1 MYSFDY
7 KSSALPTELNWLF
20 LERRAESDVFPNKHQ
35 AFSFFNSAK
44 PYAEICRDRLQ
55 YDPKVVPKVVLLK
68 LTFLSTVLFYYFFK
82 IFKNLNKQSKK
93 HLIICLTVDTVYT
106 ILASVDGTKAR
117 HTHRYENKIYT
128 KTKRTNIKTR

>member
-20 LERRAESDVFPNKHQ
+20 PERRRENADFIGVNQ
-35 AFSFFNSAK
+35 AFSVFNSSK
-44 PYAEICRDRLQ
+44 PYAEICRDMQR
-55 YDPKVVPKVVLLK
+55 YEPKVVPQVVLLK

-106 ILASVDGTKAR
+106 ILSSVDGSKAR
-117 HTHRYENKIYT
+117 H
-128 KTKRTNIKTR
+128 KTQI

>member
-20 LERRAESDVFPNKHQ
+20 LERKAESDVFPNKHQ

-55 YDPKVVPKVVLLK
+55 YDPKVAPEVAPEELSNSGANPSK
-68 LTFLSTVLFYYFFK
+68 LFFK

-106 ILASVDGTKAR
+106 ILTSVDGSKANTK
-117 HTHRYENKIYT
+117 HRYENT
-128 KTKRTNIKTR
+128 K

>member
-1 MYSFDY
+1 MFDY

-20 LERRAESDVFPNKHQ
+20 PERRRKNADFIKFNQ

-55 YDPKVVPKVVLLK
+55 YEPKVAPEVAPEELSNLGANPSK
-68 LTFLSTVLFYYFFK
+68 LFFK

-106 ILASVDGTKAR
+106 ILTSVDGSKAR
-117 HTHRYENKIYT
+117 H
-128 KTKRTNIKTR
+128 KTQI

>member
-1 MYSFDY
+1 MFDY

-20 LERRAESDVFPNKHQ
+20 LERRRENADFIRFNQ
-35 AFSFFNSAK
+35 AFSVFNSSK
-44 PYAEICRDRLQ
+44 PYAVICRDRLQ
-55 YDPKVVPKVVLLK
+55 YEPKVVPQVVLWK

-106 ILASVDGTKAR
+106 ILTSVDGSKAR
-117 HTHRYENKIYT
+117 H
-128 KTKRTNIKTR
+128 KTQI

>member
-1 MYSFDY
+1 MYPFDY

-20 LERRAESDVFPNKHQ
+20 PERRAESDVFPNNDQ
-35 AFSFFNSAK
+35 VFYISDYAK
-44 PYAEICRDRLQ
+44 PYAEICRDMQR
-55 YDPKVVPKVVLLK
+55 YEPKVVPQVVLLK

-106 ILASVDGTKAR
+106 ILSSVDGSKAR
-117 HTHRYENKIYT
+117 H
-128 KTKRTNIKTR
+128 KTQI

>member
-1 MYSFDY
+1 VYSFDY

-20 LERRAESDVFPNKHQ
+20 LERKAESDVFPNKHQ

-55 YDPKVVPKVVLLK
+55 YEPKVAPEVAPEELSNLGANPSK
-68 LTFLSTVLFYYFFK
+68 LFFK

-106 ILASVDGTKAR
+106 ILTSVDGSKAR
-117 HTHRYENKIYT
+117 H
-128 KTKRTNIKTR
+128 KTQI